1 MNNSFPQT
9 FIAMTT
15 PLRIVRLAI
24 ALALGGILFG
34 GPTAPLQAAE
44 VKVAVAA
51 NFTAPMKEIA
61 RQFATDTG
69 HQAIVS
75 YGSTG
80 KLYAQILHGA
90 PFDVFLAADQE
101 RPALIEQAATG
112 SSRFT
117 YATGRLVLWSS
128 DPGLL
133 DGTAD
138 ALDSTDI
145 ERLAIANPKT
155 APYGIGA
162 VQIIEALQLG
172 KRLENKIVRGD
183 NIAQTYQFV
192 MTGNAQAGFVA
203 LSQVADDTKGSRWIP
218 PQSMYDPIRQDA
230 ILLAPGN
237 TTAEAFIAYLK
248 GDSAKETIRRYG
260 YAVD

>member
-1 MNNSFPQT
+1 MRRLVSYAAKSMRRLST
-9 FIAMTT
+9 VT
-15 PLRIVRLAI
+15 RLATV
-24 ALALGGILFG
+24 LNLGTMLLGGLV
-34 GPTAPLQAAE
+34 GPLHAAE
-44 VKVAVAA
+44 VKVAAAA
-51 NFTAPMKEIA
+51 NFTAPLKEIA

-69 HQAIVS
+69 HRAIVS

-80 KLYAQILHGA
+80 KLYAQILNGA

-101 RPALIEQAATG
+101 RPALIEQKAIG

-138 ALDSTDI
+138 ALRSPGI
-145 ERLAIANPKT
+145 RRLAIANPKT
-155 APYGIGA
+155 APYGNGA
-162 VQIIEALQLG
+162 MQIIGALQLTEPLQR
-172 KRLENKIVRGD
+172 KLVRGD

-203 LSQVADDTKGSRWIP
+203 MSQVADDAKGSRWIP

-230 ILLAPGN
+230 VLLQPGN
-237 TTAEAFIAYLK
+237 TAAEAFIAYLQ
-248 GDSAKETIRRYG
+248 GDTAKETIRRYG